1 MEYLETSYLTLFN
14 PFVRWTPRNTA
25 STHWMG
31 NASFIISL
39 AVNTMCFIPL
49 LRLVAKNAWPV
60 WLYSNCRMNCWI
72 CLIRLGIADDAR
84 RGIHWGIG
92 GATRVGFDSAF
103 LISSLVLLLIE
114 SFFSICWAMP
124 DIVLSVDI
132 TLAPLTEPRTVAW
145 VAFLATL
152 AVCKLKLE
160 RGYVWRSKFKIR
172 GSVASISELCAS

>member
-60 WLYSNCRMNCWI
+60 WLYWNCRIKCWI
-72 CLIRLGIADDAR
+72 CLIRLGIADDAS

-92 GATRVGFDSAF
+92 GATRVVGFDSAF

-132 TLAPLTEPRTVAW
+132 TLAPTRWQA
-145 VAFLATL
+145 
-152 AVCKLKLE
+152 LE
-160 RGYVWRSKFKIR
+160 RPCFLI
-172 GSVASISELCAS
+172 